1 MSNIMQK
8 NNPSLY
14 NPNRVEKA
22 SLNRVQRKNELMKI
36 TVENQAILQRLQQKQ
51 PTYSVTKWTADFQQ
65 IEKIRNNMCEY
76 PYEFQN
82 CNSKSRFTLTTAQTE
97 AEGYASLPRIG
108 SSQPGMRMPLTQ
120 QNFNTMNPSSSGQG
134 LRYGRGASAG
144 NQRPY
149 PIIRQAENLDENRV
163 VLYKRSKQLGQG
175 YYLVEISTNQS
186 HLYIAAFDVETDESL
201 LIELPQKKAQEI
213 IREFN

>member
-1 MSNIMQK
+1 MRG
-8 NNPSLY
+8 PFG
-14 NPNRVEKA
+14 
-22 SLNRVQRKNELMKI
+22 
-36 TVENQAILQRLQQKQ
+36 QQS
-51 PTYSVTKWTADFQQ
+51 Y
-65 IEKIRNNMCEY
+65 
-76 PYEFQN
+76 
-82 CNSKSRFTLTTAQTE
+82 
-97 AEGYASLPRIG
+97 
-108 SSQPGMRMPLTQ
+108 
-120 QNFNTMNPSSSGQG
+120 NTMYQSSSGTG

-144 NQRPY
+144 PQRPQ

-213 IREFN
+213 LREF